1 MNQNDFLFG
10 FIFFFSNFF
19 FFFFE
24 ILLFIIIKGVGFHGC
39 KWSVFSNVRLSL
51 KQLVTSPVQIEPIAP
66 IMAVERRR
74 RLDVIALFNSLLR
87 SLEIFEQELCWECSG
102 LRFNVH
108 VGRLRAFSTAVL
120 AFCFLSY
127 AKCSIV
133 IDHQRF
139 TQFQNFHK
147 ALTRFEKKNFVGNVQ
162 DYVLMST
169 WADWGRFQRQF
180 WSFVFIM
187 RQVLHRL
194 SLRCRTLFQS
204 LKAF

>member
-1 MNQNDFLFG
+1 M
-10 FIFFFSNFF
+10 
-19 FFFFE
+19 
-24 ILLFIIIKGVGFHGC
+24 
-39 KWSVFSNVRLSL
+39 
-51 KQLVTSPVQIEPIAP
+51 TSPVQIEPIAP

-120 AFCFLSY
+120 AFCFYHTPSVP
-127 AKCSIV
+127 SSSV
-133 IDHQRF
+133 INALLNFKIF
-139 TQFQNFHK
+139 TKLWLDFK
-147 ALTRFEKKNFVGNVQ
+147 KKNFVGNVQ
-162 DYVLMST
+162 DHVLMST

-204 LKAF
+204 LKAFWWFIWKRALLKLFKATFWCGWLLNQLNSSGHFAFYHTEIDPSVINA